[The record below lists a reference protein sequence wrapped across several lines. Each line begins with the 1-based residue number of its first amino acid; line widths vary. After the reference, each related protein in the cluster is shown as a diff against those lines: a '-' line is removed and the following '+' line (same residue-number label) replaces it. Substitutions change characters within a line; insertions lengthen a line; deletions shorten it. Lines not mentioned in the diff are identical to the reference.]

1 MLRLLRSQKG
11 LTLIEVMAALI
22 ILGIILVP
30 VLGAYTT
37 GAFLSAEARRTSQAT
52 AVGEGVLE
60 EYLATGMQPEDPPG
74 FELEFREE
82 EFSEAELEARPLRQ
96 VTVTVTWQEEERQ
109 RQVSLT
115 TLVPGSQ

>member
-52 AVGEGVLE
+52 AVGEGALE
-60 EYLATGMQPEDPPG
+60 EYLATGVGPEEREG
-74 FELEFREE
+74 FDLDYQ
-82 EFSEAELEARPLRQ
+82 EADFATELEARPLRQ
-96 VTVTVTWQEEERQ
+96 VTVIVSWQEEERQ

-115 TLVPGSQ
+115 TLAPEP